1 MPANND
7 DAAEEMGIFLRTHGS
22 QWTTMMTISTA
33 IRGVGRRSVGKLWFH
48 HLYPHNSSW
57 S

>member
-22 QWTTMMTISTA
+22 QWTTTMMVTISTV
-33 IRGVGRRSVGKLWFH
+33 IRGVDRRSTPCSAVVEVGK
-48 HLYPHNSSW
+48 
-57 S
+57 